1 MATEPL
7 EEAMWMQMQR
17 MAAAV
22 MMITA
27 LAACGP
33 SEPSASAPGRGRSNM
48 ITEEQIQASPTTNLF
63 DAVSRI
69 RPSWLAAKVHG
80 GNRGYPTVFVG
91 PQRYGEIDY
100 LRTVENANVR
110 EVHYFD
116 PISAAARFGRNVP
129 FGVIQVILD
138 IGG

>member
-1 MATEPL
+1 MR
-7 EEAMWMQMQR
+7 MKMQR
-17 MAAAV
+17 MVAAAMV
-22 MMITA
+22 MAA

-33 SEPSASAPGRGRSNM
+33 AGDTSPGRGNSNM

-69 RPSWLAAKVHG
+69 RPSWLAPKFHG
-80 GNRGYPTVFVG
+80 GNRGFPAVFVG

-110 EVHYFD
+110 AVHYFD
-116 PISAAARFGRNVP
+116 PIAAASRFGRNVP

-138 IGG
+138 VGG